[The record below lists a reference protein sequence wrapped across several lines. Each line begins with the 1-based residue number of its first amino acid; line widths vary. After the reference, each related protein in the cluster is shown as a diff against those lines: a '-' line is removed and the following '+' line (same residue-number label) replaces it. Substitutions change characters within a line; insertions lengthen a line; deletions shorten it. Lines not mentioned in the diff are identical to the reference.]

1 MRPVTLAVATSGM
14 DGTGLAGG
22 GWLEQAFNLAC
33 GLLLL
38 TAIGALWRREVSALI
53 PILAVQGL
61 ALTAIAALLARGH
74 ADGQEA
80 VIVAV
85 VIGVLK
91 VIVIPLLL
99 RRVHRLVPGA
109 RETRPLVNVASSL
122 LAAAG
127 LSLLAYVAAR
137 PLVEAAGTPT
147 ARATPIGL
155 ALVLIGFF
163 LAATRHRAVSQIVGL
178 LLVDNGIAATAFL
191 ATDGVPLIV
200 ELGVSADLVLAVL
213 VLQVLTARMVR
224 TFGDGDLDDLRELRD

>member
-1 MRPVTLAVATSGM
+1 MSAN
-14 DGTGLAGG
+14 D
-22 GWLEQAFNLAC
+22 WLEQAINIAC

-53 PILAVQGL
+53 PILVVQGL
-61 ALTAIAALLARGH
+61 ALTAIAALLAAGH
-74 ADGQEA
+74 EHGAEA
-80 VIVAV
+80 AIVAV
-85 VIGVLK
+85 VVGVLK

-109 RETRPLVNVASSL
+109 RETRPLVNVAASL

-127 LSLLAYVAAR
+127 LSLLAYAAAR
-137 PLVEAAGTPT
+137 PLVEAAASPT

-200 ELGVSADLVLAVL
+200 ELGVCADLVLAVL

-224 TFGDGDLDDLRELRD
+224 TFGGGDLDDLRELHD

>member
-1 MRPVTLAVATSGM
+1 M
-14 DGTGLAGG
+14 TGND
-22 GWLEQAFNLAC
+22 WLEQAFNLAC

-38 TAIGALWRREVSALI
+38 TAVGTLWRREVSALI
-53 PILAVQGL
+53 PILALQGV
-61 ALTAIAALLARGH
+61 ALTAIAALLASGH
-74 ADGQEA
+74 ADGAEA
-80 VIVAV
+80 VTVAV
-85 VIGVLK
+85 LVGAVKVVI
-91 VIVIPLLL
+91 IPLLL

-127 LSLLAYVAAR
+127 LSLIAYAAAR
-137 PLVEAAGTPT
+137 PLVEASASR
-147 ARATPIGL
+147 AAQATPIGL
-155 ALVLIGFF
+155 ALLLIGFF

>member
-1 MRPVTLAVATSGM
+1 VTRS
-14 DGTGLAGG
+14 D
-22 GWLEQAFNLAC
+22 WLEQAINLAC

-38 TAIGALWRREVSALI
+38 TAVGALWRREVSALI
-53 PILAVQGL
+53 PILSVQGI
-61 ALTAIAALLARGH
+61 ALTAIAALLASEHPAG
-74 ADGQEA
+74 AEA
-80 VIVAV
+80 VVVAV
-85 VIGVLK
+85 LVGALK
-91 VIVIPLLL
+91 VVVIPLLL

-127 LSLLAYVAAR
+127 LSLLAYA
-137 PLVEAAGTPT
+137 AAGPLIDASPSPT
-147 ARATPIGL
+147 ARATPVGL

-163 LAATRHRAVSQIVGL
+163 VAATRQRAVSQIVGL

-224 TFGDGDLDDLRELRD
+224 TFGDGDLDDLRELHD